1 MMAGNVI
8 IMQNAVEIPHS
19 RSLAEALATLAITAA
34 KLSMEKSNEYSNAA
48 GETKSTR
55 ADHSGDVV
63 RDGVGGR
70 PDAAAVGQNINE
82 VR

>member
-1 MMAGNVI
+1 
-8 IMQNAVEIPHS
+8 MQTAAEIPHS

-34 KLSMEKSNEYSNAA
+34 KLSMEKSNEYSDAA
-48 GETKSTR
+48 AEAGSAR

-63 RDGVGGR
+63 RDRVGGR
-70 PDAAAVGQNINE
+70 PDAAAVDQDFK

>member
-1 MMAGNVI
+1 MAGNVI
-8 IMQNAVEIPHS
+8 IMQTAAEIPHS

-34 KLSMEKSNEYSNAA
+34 KLSMEKSNEYSDAA
-48 GETKSTR
+48 AEAGSAR

-63 RDGVGGR
+63 RDRVSGR
-70 PDAAAVGQNINE
+70 PDAAAVDQDFK

>member
-1 MMAGNVI
+1 MAGNVI
-8 IMQNAVEIPHS
+8 IMQTAAEIPHS

-34 KLSMEKSNEYSNAA
+34 KLSMEKSNEYSDAA
-48 GETKSTR
+48 AEAGSAR

-63 RDGVGGR
+63 RDRVGGR
-70 PDAAAVGQNINE
+70 PDAAAVDQDFK